1 MNWCRSSRP
10 WPAAEPGDTGLPRAR
25 IVLAGLLGSLLVLSS
40 CTSGEGLPPLLLA
53 RDADVYRYED
63 GRLRKLGSVD
73 GQTGLAV
80 EGAKGDV
87 CVQREFGQPLGVR
100 SELVLIKENGDP
112 PVTQIESSAPKTILY
127 DAAVIDGRSQV
138 FHATLNEKAETETRG
153 ELFVADGEERKIT
166 EAFGPEFAVER
177 ASYGGGVIVT
187 SATCDLTECFNFYR
201 PDGTELEDRPD
212 PTDDVP
218 YNAPPFMA
226 QGVLSPGGSALAY
239 LEGPDID
246 GAVDPEKRVGEWE
259 LVVQD
264 QTDGEELVRLVVAP
278 TDVEI
283 VWLDFDGRWAVLSVE
298 TETGD
303 PKPVL
308 VVDTEAD
315 EPAPRELG
323 DVVGIATIGG

>member
-10 WPAAEPGDTGLPRAR
+10 WPAAEPGDTALPRAR

-40 CTSGEGLPPLLLA
+40 CTSGEGLPPLLVA
-53 RDADVYRYED
+53 RGSDVYRYED
-63 GRLRKLGSVD
+63 GRLRKIGSVD
-73 GQTGLAV
+73 GQAGLAV

-87 CVQREFGQPLGVR
+87 FVQREFGQPLGVR

-187 SATCDLTECFNFYR
+187 LATWRSDRVLQLLPSRRDRAGGPPR
-201 PDGTELEDRPD
+201 PDRRC
-212 PTDDVP
+212 
-218 YNAPPFMA
+218 
-226 QGVLSPGGSALAY
+226 AL
-239 LEGPDID
+239 
-246 GAVDPEKRVGEWE
+246 
-259 LVVQD
+259 
-264 QTDGEELVRLVVAP
+264 
-278 TDVEI
+278 
-283 VWLDFDGRWAVLSVE
+283 
-298 TETGD
+298 
-303 PKPVL
+303 
-308 VVDTEAD
+308 
-315 EPAPRELG
+315 
-323 DVVGIATIGG
+323 